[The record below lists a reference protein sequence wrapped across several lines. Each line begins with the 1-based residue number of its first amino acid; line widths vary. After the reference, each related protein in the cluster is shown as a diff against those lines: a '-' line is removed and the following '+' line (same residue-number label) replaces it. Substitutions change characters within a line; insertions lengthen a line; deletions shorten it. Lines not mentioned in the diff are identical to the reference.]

1 MTPDF
6 LISIHC
12 EMDHYLQQTYK
23 NVDIY
28 RRPGRLQFIF
38 LTEENATHG
47 ATDIRGY
54 LDKTYPHVPTIV
66 KQENR
71 HVFLYEGGA

>member
-1 MTPDF
+1 MTSDF

-12 EMDHYLQQTYK
+12 EINDYLQQTYK
-23 NVDIY
+23 KVDIY

-38 LTEENATHG
+38 LTEENATYG
-47 ATDIRGY
+47 AADIRGY
-54 LDKTYPHVPTIV
+54 LDKTCPRVPTTV

-71 HVFLYEGGA
+71 HVFLYCGGA

>member
-1 MTPDF
+1 MSTDF

-12 EMDHYLQQTYK
+12 EIDYHLQQKYGL
-23 NVDIY
+23 VDIY

-38 LTEENATHG
+38 LTEDNAIHG
-47 ATDIRGY
+47 ATDIKAY
-54 LDKTYPHVPTIV
+54 LDKTCPRVPTTV

-71 HVFLYEGGA
+71 HVFLYCGGA